1 MLCPALLLHAEVDV
15 GGMSFYLLLTCPRS
29 NKYEMPNMLKSA
41 LRYCKDHLAVPLRS
55 DGIISVRLN
64 RNEKT
69 LEAVCAEKKKGCKG
83 IVKVWCRMNYV
94 LYPFLTD
101 VEIAK
106 NIKNYLV
113 FSDIKG
119 DYVREGGGYLSLRRI
134 MDIKT
139 INLRMLE
146 NELSERGIKAVP
158 LLAPPGTFFIV
169 TSDMRI
175 LYVSKEKKM
184 EVMKVKEGLKDASP
198 FFFGYSFALLT
209 KDKVTVYKKSGEE
222 WVVVDEVRVP
232 DAYKVEWG
240 SLEGEPALMIYAK
253 DKVIIKSLKGDM
265 AVLNTKGAIEVSVTI
280 NTETVALSY
289 PSEVKIINLYTGEE
303 ETRLKISGVKKISWS
318 LYSDFAAMC
327 SDTMCWIFSNL
338 TKTLVT
344 AKKITNVKDL
354 AWGSSTY
361 NLYMA
366 RGEKMSTIFF
376 NPHGVRT
383 WRLIVRRP
391 IPREI

>member
-1 MLCPALLLHAEVDV
+1 
-15 GGMSFYLLLTCPRS
+15 
-29 NKYEMPNMLKSA
+29 
-41 LRYCKDHLAVPLRS
+41 
-55 DGIISVRLN
+55 
-64 RNEKT
+64 
-69 LEAVCAEKKKGCKG
+69 
-83 IVKVWCRMNYV
+83 
-94 LYPFLTD
+94 
-101 VEIAK
+101 
-106 NIKNYLV
+106 
-113 FSDIKG
+113 
-119 DYVREGGGYLSLRRI
+119 
-134 MDIKT
+134 
-139 INLRMLE
+139 
-146 NELSERGIKAVP
+146 
-158 LLAPPGTFFIV
+158 
-169 TSDMRI
+169 
-175 LYVSKEKKM
+175 
-184 EVMKVKEGLKDASP
+184 
-198 FFFGYSFALLT
+198 
-209 KDKVTVYKKSGEE
+209 
-222 WVVVDEVRVP
+222 
-232 DAYKVEWG
+232 
-240 SLEGEPALMIYAK
+240 
-253 DKVIIKSLKGDM
+253 M

-344 AKKITNVKDL
+344 AKKITNVKNL